1 MCTDTSQ
8 EEIHEARAQYV
19 IDTVRSADDL
29 LIVEQSGRA
38 AAVIISLEE
47 YRRFAAW
54 RKERAERRAWVLER
68 DPHRQMTAEQW
79 QAQFGALDRI
89 AERFNDVT
97 EEELQAELD
106 EALAATRTVSGRRRS

>member
-38 AAVIISLEE
+38 AAVIISLES
-47 YRRFAAW
+47 
-54 RKERAERRAWVLER
+54 
-68 DPHRQMTAEQW
+68 T
-79 QAQFGALDRI
+79 GASRHGARSAPNDTPGCWNAIRI
-89 AERFNDVT
+89 AR
-97 EEELQAELD
+97 
-106 EALAATRTVSGRRRS
+106 